1 MKNRKKK
8 YFLIL
13 LIFLIVINLFIFSFY
28 KTKSNKKNQI
38 NIKKTIDILNKA
50 NLEMEKINFIQL

>member
-38 NIKKTIDILNKA
+38 NIKKDY
-50 NLEMEKINFIQL
+50 